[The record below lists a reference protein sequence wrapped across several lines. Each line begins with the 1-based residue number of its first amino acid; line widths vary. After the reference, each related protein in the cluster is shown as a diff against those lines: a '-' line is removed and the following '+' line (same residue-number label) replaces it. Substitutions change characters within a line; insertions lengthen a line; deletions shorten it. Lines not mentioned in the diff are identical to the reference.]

1 MRMKKSEKNF
11 DAGLRIL
18 EVLKVL
24 LNENLKKVEVIEK
37 LKNNDSIE
45 SVYTQETFVKYF
57 NTLEALGFELERV
70 KNKYIL
76 LNALYSIDVTKK
88 EKELLEQLIL
98 KNRSLYSDKY
108 TKDLKTAILKI
119 NKYLEP
125 KYSINELSLLF
136 EKEKM
141 LGNDNL
147 KDKLLLSISN
157 MIIDNQQVILKYWR
171 TKNQIEELKVEL
183 KEIVEKNKNVFVY
196 CYCPSLGR
204 NKNINIDSIVE
215 LNQLPN
221 KSQNRNCLNSVVFEL
236 YGRLAS
242 SYKLKP
248 SEKVI
253 NFNQNYIT
261 ISNSGEDKDI
271 LLRRLLKYGENCKI
285 VTPKSMKKEMI
296 DLTNEMLKNLEEN

>member
-1 MRMKKSEKNF
+1 MKKSEKKF

-45 SVYTQETFVKYF
+45 SVYSQEAFVKYF

-70 KNKYIL
+70 KNKYSL
-76 LNALYSIDVTKK
+76 LTALYRIDITEK
-88 EKELLEQLIL
+88 EKELLERIIL

-108 TKDLKTAILKI
+108 TEDLKTAISKI
-119 NKYLEP
+119 NKYIEP
-125 KYSINELSLLF
+125 KFSINELSLLF

-141 LGNDNL
+141 QENYEL
-147 KDKLLLSISN
+147 KNRLLLSISD

-183 KEIVEKNKNVFVY
+183 KEIVEKNKKVFVY
-196 CYCPSLGR
+196 CYCPTLGR
-204 NKNINIDSIVE
+204 NKNIDVDTIVE

-261 ISNSGEDKDI
+261 VSNTEEDKDI
-271 LLRRLLKYGENCKI
+271 LFRRLLKYGESCKI

-296 DLTNEMLKNLEEN
+296 EVTNKMLKNLEEN

>member
-1 MRMKKSEKNF
+1 MKKSEKNF

>member
-1 MRMKKSEKNF
+1 MKKSEKKF

-45 SVYTQETFVKYF
+45 SVYSQEAFVKYF

-76 LNALYSIDVTKK
+76 LNALYRIDITEK
-88 EKELLEQLIL
+88 EKELLERIIL

-108 TKDLKTAILKI
+108 TEDLKTAISKI
-119 NKYLEP
+119 NKYIEP
-125 KYSINELSLLF
+125 KFSINELSLLF

-141 LGNDNL
+141 QENYEL
-147 KDKLLLSISN
+147 KNRLLLSISD

-183 KEIVEKNKNVFVY
+183 KEIVEKNKKVFVY
-196 CYCPSLGR
+196 CYCPTLGR
-204 NKNINIDSIVE
+204 NKNIDVDTIVE

-261 ISNSGEDKDI
+261 VSNTEEDKDI
-271 LLRRLLKYGENCKI
+271 LFRRLLKYGESCKI

-296 DLTNEMLKNLEEN
+296 EVTNKMLKNLEEN